1 MKQVILEFGKD
12 HPIFDNIENVEN
24 LRIYLNKRLK
34 TETFEELQKS
44 IQEEF
49 FVDVKQLKNQGN
61 PYNVSTNVSAYDGP
75 QTWFK
80 EFNQL
85 DREYY
90 PILLDLPER
99 MVNEET
105 SQPDIAIEETKNL
118 SFEQQI
124 QNFPKIDAHIYDF
137 IWLLKEKIKIHLTF
151 EVVNT
156 LWAVFNTG
164 GWNDPTE
171 DLYFCMVE
179 FMNKYEP
186 KVALEK
192 RMKIGS
198 KILLLNGDEYEVA
211 FFTKITGDKLKHP
224 EANWFVGVKG
234 RREGFFF
241 NDKGQQSANYKY
253 DPQNIVS
260 IDGGTD

>member
-1 MKQVILEFGKD
+1 MKQAILEFGKD
-12 HPIFDNIENVEN
+12 HPILNNVRDVEE
-24 LRIYLNKRLK
+24 LRKYLNKRLE

-44 IQEEF
+44 IQEDF
-49 FVDVKQLKNQGN
+49 FANVKHLKKQGN
-61 PYNVSTNVSAYDGP
+61 AHNISINTSVYDSP

-90 PILLDLPER
+90 PILLDLPEWK
-99 MVNEET
+99 VNEES
-105 SQPDIAIEETKNL
+105 SQPDVAVEEIKNL
-118 SFEQQI
+118 TFEQQI

-137 IWLLKEKIKIHLTF
+137 ICLLKEKIKIYLTY

-156 LWAVFNTG
+156 LWAIFNTG
-164 GWNDPTE
+164 GWNDPE
-171 DLYFCMVE
+171 QEFYYCVKE

-186 KVALEK
+186 SVALEK

-198 KILLLNGDEYEVA
+198 KILLLNGDEYEVE

-224 EANWFVGVKG
+224 EANWFVKVKG
-234 RREGFFF
+234 CQKGFFF
-241 NDKGQQSANYKY
+241 NDKGQQTANYKY